1 MRKKPMVIHDFNPI
15 SKCKKKGM
23 AMARVQHFPKYAA
36 AFGLGFGSS
45 KTNCFFEFWHVAL
58 NRLKIQFVQVLG
70 APKYLKMCEKTLKKI
85 INFGR
90 FKPMK
95 ISRVV
100 MGKSR
105 VDHGF
110 GKPWV
115 CFGNPGFFSEITG

>member
-1 MRKKPMVIHDFNPI
+1 LVVPKPIV
-15 SKCKKKGM
+15 
-23 AMARVQHFPKYAA
+23 
-36 AFGLGFGSS
+36 
-45 KTNCFFEFWHVAL
+45 FFEFWHVAL

-105 VDHGF
+105 VRETLGLF
-110 GKPWV
+110 WKPGV
-115 CFGNPGFFSEITG
+115 FL